1 MQCEELEGINITTT
15 WEDKDKQN
23 SSAYDIKGKEKILRM
38 SEKKEK
44 ACDGYVHIYEYGKH
58 LLHSTYERVCAEQE
72 TTISEIIIMLDS
84 FKSDIK

>member
-1 MQCEELEGINITTT
+1 
-15 WEDKDKQN
+15 
-23 SSAYDIKGKEKILRM
+23 M